1 MITFLLI
8 EKGKITMLFNNKELQ
23 SNFDIG
29 KDLSDEQANI
39 NCLAEEIIRITEK
52 IYNIEGKIVCRYN
65 DQNDKEVFVDK
76 VNIDEATWDRGKEE
90 IKQILVRNNKNRFA
104 LNNRLEAFGVY
115 EPSESLE
122 YKKYLQVLY
131 FFYMMNYFI
140 FPKENIFKSLSLEN
154 VDYKK
159 SYEVGALK
167 GNHLSFIVLNLF
179 DDEEAFYYFC
189 NTNNEF
195 NNISYQIEKLIENMV
210 YKKFDLASNNKLES
224 IIENII
230 YENQIEVKEYNINPI
245 IQLVEHCNQYNHL
258 VYCVDLLSNLDD
270 DNLYNLFYTED
281 FEILPPDIWKN
292 MYISLEDLDEF
303 LMSDDLF
310 YFCKQTIG
318 KIESKQRHN
327 FLNSNAVKFLRNAI
341 EYDKQWI
348 DTFGENEG
356 LYIEKI
362 DDKYTIYPLKVGI
375 FLRAYDELTNK
386 RKVKILSGN
395 KKSQLLKTLLTTNND
410 PFPQSLPMHL
420 FNLVCHFQ
428 YDNITKEI
436 PFGFY
441 NYTTLLSERLF
452 CTMIIKV
459 YETYNFNMCIKYLN
473 IVYEELCDLVE
484 KLI

>member
-1 MITFLLI
+1 
-8 EKGKITMLFNNKELQ
+8 MLFTNEMLQ

-29 KDLSDEQANI
+29 QNLSDEQANF
-39 NCLAEEIIRITEK
+39 NFLAEEIKKVTES
-52 IYNIEGKIVCRYN
+52 ILNMEERLICRHT
-65 DQNDKEVFVDK
+65 DQNGKEIFIDK
-76 VNIDEATWDRGKEE
+76 VNIDEATWNRSKEE
-90 IKQILVRNNKNRFA
+90 IKQILRRKDQNRFA
-104 LNNRLEAFGVY
+104 LNNRLEVFGVY
-115 EPSESLE
+115 EPTESLE

-159 SYEVGALK
+159 SYEEGALK

-189 NTNNEF
+189 NTNNKF
-195 NNISYQIEKLIENMV
+195 NNISYQIEKLIENMA
-210 YKKFDLASNNKLES
+210 YKRFDLASNNKLEN

-230 YENQIEVKEYNINPI
+230 YENQIEVKEYNVNPI
-245 IQLVEHCNQYNHL
+245 IQLVEHCNQYNRL
-258 VYCVDLLSNLDD
+258 VYSVDLLNNLD
-270 DNLYNLFYTED
+270 NNFQELFYTEE

-292 MYISLEDLDEF
+292 MHISLEDLNEF

-348 DTFGENEG
+348 DIFDENEG

-362 DDKYTIYPLKVGI
+362 DDKYTIYPLKVAI
-375 FLRAYDELTNK
+375 FLRTYDELTNK

-395 KKSQLLKTLLTTNND
+395 KKSQLLKSLLTNNND
-410 PFPQSLPMHL
+410 PFPQSLPMQI

-452 CTMIIKV
+452 CTIMIKTT
-459 YETYNFNMCIKYLN
+459 ETYNFDMNIKYLN
-473 IVYEELCDLVE
+473 TLYDDLCDLVE
-484 KLI
+484 VLK

>member
-29 KDLSDEQANI
+29 QNLPDEQANI
-39 NCLAEEIIRITEK
+39 NCLAEEIIRVTDLISSTE
-52 IYNIEGKIVCRYN
+52 GRIVCRHK

-76 VNIDEATWDRGKEE
+76 LNIDEATWNRRKEE
-90 IKQILVRNNKNRFA
+90 IKQILIRKDKSKFA
-104 LNNRLEAFGVY
+104 LNNRLEYFGVY
-115 EPSESLE
+115 EPSEPLE

-159 SYEVGALK
+159 SYEEGALK

-179 DDEEAFYYFC
+179 DDDDAFYYFC

-195 NNISYQIEKLIENMV
+195 NNISYQIEKLIENIAV
-210 YKKFDLASNNKLES
+210 ERFDLASTNKLEKS
-224 IIENII
+224 IENII
-230 YENQIEVKEYNINPI
+230 YSNQITAREHSVNPV
-245 IQLVEHCNQYNHL
+245 IQLVEYCNQYNHL
-258 VYCVDLLSNLDD
+258 VYCVDLLSNLED
-270 DNLYNLFYTED
+270 DNLYNLFYTEE

-292 MYISLEDLDEF
+292 MHISLEDLNEF

-348 DTFGENEG
+348 DTFDENEG

-362 DDKYTIYPLKVGI
+362 DDKYTIYPLKIAI
-375 FLRAYDELTNK
+375 FLRTYDELTNK

-395 KKSQLLKTLLTTNND
+395 KKSQLLKTLLTTTND

-459 YETYNFNMCIKYLN
+459 LETYNFDMNIQYLN
-473 IVYEELCDLVE
+473 TLYDNLCDLVE
-484 KLI
+484 VLK

>member
-1 MITFLLI
+1 
-8 EKGKITMLFNNKELQ
+8 MLFNNKELQ

-29 KDLSDEQANI
+29 KDLSNEQANI

-52 IYNIEGKIVCRYN
+52 IYNIEVKIVCRHR
-65 DQNDKEVFVDK
+65 DQNNREVFVDK

-90 IKQILVRNNKNRFA
+90 IKQILVRNDKNRFA
-104 LNNRLEAFGVY
+104 LNNRLEYFGVY
-115 EPSESLE
+115 APREPLE

-159 SYEVGALK
+159 SYEEGALK

-179 DDEEAFYYFC
+179 DDDDAFYYHIY
-189 NTNNEF
+189 TNRE
-195 NNISYQIEKLIENMV
+195 IEKVSYQINKLIETLAI
-210 YKKFDLASNNKLES
+210 KRFDLAISHEL
-224 IIENII
+224 ENII
-230 YENQIEVKEYNINPI
+230 EDIIYKNQIEVREYNNNPI
-245 IQLVEHCNQYNHL
+245 NQLVEHCNQYNRL
-258 VYCVDLLSNLDD
+258 VYCVDLLNNLDD
-270 DNLYNLFYTED
+270 SNTENLFYTEEL
-281 FEILPPDIWKN
+281 EILPPNRWKN
-292 MYISLEDLDEF
+292 VYIPIEEIEEF
-303 LMSDDLF
+303 LLSDELF
-310 YFCKQTIG
+310 YFCKQRNG

-348 DTFGENEG
+348 DIFGENEG
-356 LYIEKI
+356 LYIEKL
-362 DDKYTIYPLKVGI
+362 DDKYVIYPLRAAVI
-375 FLRAYDELTNK
+375 LRTYDELTNK
-386 RKVKILSGN
+386 RKVRILSG
-395 KKSQLLKTLLTTNND
+395 KKESQLLKSLLTTNND
-410 PFPQSLPMHL
+410 PFPQSLPMQI

-452 CTMIIKV
+452 CTIMIKTT
-459 YETYNFNMCIKYLN
+459 ETYNFDMNIKYLN
-473 IVYEELCDLVE
+473 TLYDNLCDLVE
-484 KLI
+484 VLK

>member
-1 MITFLLI
+1 
-8 EKGKITMLFNNKELQ
+8 MLFKNKELQ

-29 KDLSDEQANI
+29 KDLSNEQANI

-52 IYNIEGKIVCRYN
+52 IYNIEGKIVCRHR
-65 DQNDKEVFVDK
+65 DQNNREVFVDR
-76 VNIDEATWDRGKEE
+76 VCIDEATWDRGKEE
-90 IKQILVRNNKNRFA
+90 IKQILVRNDKSRFA
-104 LNNRLEAFGVY
+104 LNNRLKVFGVY

-131 FFYMMNYFI
+131 FFYIMNYFI

-159 SYEVGALK
+159 SYEEGALK

-195 NNISYQIEKLIENMV
+195 NNISYQIEKLIENMA
-210 YKKFDLASNNKLES
+210 YKRFDLASNDKLES

-230 YENQIEVKEYNINPI
+230 YENQIEVKGYNVNPI
-245 IQLVEHCNQYNHL
+245 IQLVEHCNQYNRL
-258 VYCVDLLSNLDD
+258 VYSVDLLNNLD
-270 DNLYNLFYTED
+270 NNFQELFNTEE

-292 MYISLEDLDEF
+292 MHISLEDLNEF

-348 DTFGENEG
+348 DTFDENEG

-362 DDKYTIYPLKVGI
+362 DDKYTIYPLKVAI
-375 FLRAYDELTNK
+375 FLRTYDELTNK

-395 KKSQLLKTLLTTNND
+395 KKSQLLKSLLTNNND
-410 PFPQSLPMHL
+410 PFPQSLPMQI
-420 FNLVCHFQ
+420 FSLVCHFQ

-436 PFGFY
+436 QFGFY

-452 CTMIIKV
+452 CTIMIKTT
-459 YETYNFNMCIKYLN
+459 ETYNFDMNIKYLN
-473 IVYEELCDLVE
+473 TLYDDLCDLVE
-484 KLI
+484 VLK

>member
-29 KDLSDEQANI
+29 KDLPDEQANF

-76 VNIDEATWDRGKEE
+76 VNIDEATWNRGKEE
-90 IKQILVRNNKNRFA
+90 IKQILVRNDKSRFA
-104 LNNRLEAFGVY
+104 LNNRLEYFGVY

-140 FPKENIFKSLSLEN
+140 FPKENIFKSLALE
-154 VDYKK
+154 
-159 SYEVGALK
+159 
-167 GNHLSFIVLNLF
+167 NHLSFIVLNLF

-195 NNISYQIEKLIENMV
+195 NNISYQIEKLIENMA
-210 YKKFDLASNNKLES
+210 YKRFDLASNSKLEN

-230 YENQIEVKEYNINPI
+230 YSNQIEVKEYNVNPV
-245 IQLVEHCNQYNHL
+245 IQLVEHCNQYNRL
-258 VYCVDLLSNLDD
+258 VYSVDLLSNLND

-303 LMSDDLF
+303 LMNDDLF

-327 FLNSNAVKFLRNAI
+327 FLNSNAVKFLKNAI

-362 DDKYTIYPLKVGI
+362 DDKYTVYPLKVGI
-375 FLRAYDELTNK
+375 FLRTYDELTNK

-410 PFPQSLPMHL
+410 PFPQSLPMQIS
-420 FNLVCHFQ
+420 NLVCHFQ

>member
-1 MITFLLI
+1 
-8 EKGKITMLFNNKELQ
+8 MLFNNKELQ

-29 KDLSDEQANI
+29 KDLPDEQANL

-52 IYNIEGKIVCRYN
+52 IYNIEGKIVCRHK
-65 DQNDKEVFVDK
+65 DQNNREVFVDR
-76 VNIDEATWDRGKEE
+76 VSIDEATWDRGKEE
-90 IKQILVRNNKNRFA
+90 IKQILVRNDKNRFA

-159 SYEVGALK
+159 SYEEGALK

-189 NTNNEF
+189 NTNNKF
-195 NNISYQIEKLIENMV
+195 NNISYQIEKLIENMA

-230 YENQIEVKEYNINPI
+230 YENQIEVKEYNVNPI

-258 VYCVDLLSNLDD
+258 VYCVDLLSNLND
-270 DNLYNLFYTED
+270 DNLYNLFYTEEL
-281 FEILPPDIWKN
+281 EILPPDIWKN
-292 MYISLEDLDEF
+292 MYISLEDLNEF
-303 LMSDDLF
+303 LMRDDLF

-327 FLNSNAVKFLRNAI
+327 FLNSNAVKFLKNAI

-375 FLRAYDELTNK
+375 FLRTYDELTNK

-459 YETYNFNMCIKYLN
+459 YETYNFNMNIQYLN
-473 IVYEELCDLVE
+473 TLYDNLCDLVE
-484 KLI
+484 VLK

>member
-29 KDLSDEQANI
+29 QNLPDEQANI
-39 NCLAEEIIRITEK
+39 NCLAEEIIRVTDLISSTE
-52 IYNIEGKIVCRYN
+52 GRIVCRHK

-76 VNIDEATWDRGKEE
+76 LNIDEATWNRRKEE
-90 IKQILVRNNKNRFA
+90 IKQILIRKDKSKFA
-104 LNNRLEAFGVY
+104 LNNRLEYFGVY
-115 EPSESLE
+115 EPSEPLE

-159 SYEVGALK
+159 SYEEGALK

-179 DDEEAFYYFC
+179 DDDDAFYYFC

-195 NNISYQIEKLIENMV
+195 NNISYQIEKLIENIAV
-210 YKKFDLASNNKLES
+210 ERFDLASTNKLEKS
-224 IIENII
+224 IENII
-230 YENQIEVKEYNINPI
+230 YSNQITAREHSVNPV
-245 IQLVEHCNQYNHL
+245 IQLVEYCNQYNHL
-258 VYCVDLLSNLDD
+258 VYCVDLLSNLED
-270 DNLYNLFYTED
+270 DNLYNLFYTEE

-292 MYISLEDLDEF
+292 MHIALEDLNEF

-348 DTFGENEG
+348 DTFDEHEG

-362 DDKYTIYPLKVGI
+362 DDKYTIYPLKVAI
-375 FLRAYDELTNK
+375 FLRTYDELTNK

-395 KKSQLLKTLLTTNND
+395 KKSQLLKTLLTTTND
-410 PFPQSLPMHL
+410 PFPQSLPMQI

-452 CTMIIKV
+452 CTMVIKV
-459 YETYNFNMCIKYLN
+459 SETYNFDVCINYLN
-473 IVYEELCDLVE
+473 KVYEELCDLVE
-484 KLI
+484 TLN

>member
-1 MITFLLI
+1 
-8 EKGKITMLFNNKELQ
+8 MLFKNKELQ

-29 KDLSDEQANI
+29 KDLSNEQANI

-52 IYNIEGKIVCRYN
+52 IYNIEGKIVCRHR
-65 DQNDKEVFVDK
+65 DQNNREVFVDR
-76 VNIDEATWDRGKEE
+76 VCIDEATWDRGKEE
-90 IKQILVRNNKNRFA
+90 IKQILVRNDKSRFA
-104 LNNRLEAFGVY
+104 LNNRLKVFGVY

-131 FFYMMNYFI
+131 FFYIMNYFI

-159 SYEVGALK
+159 SYEEGALK

-195 NNISYQIEKLIENMV
+195 NNISYQIEKLIENMA
-210 YKKFDLASNNKLES
+210 YKRFDLASNDKLES

-230 YENQIEVKEYNINPI
+230 YENQIEVKGYNVNPI
-245 IQLVEHCNQYNHL
+245 IQLVEHCNQYNRL
-258 VYCVDLLSNLDD
+258 VYSVDLLNNLD
-270 DNLYNLFYTED
+270 NNFQELFYTEE

-292 MYISLEDLDEF
+292 MHISLEDLNEF

-348 DTFGENEG
+348 DTFDENEG

-362 DDKYTIYPLKVGI
+362 DDKYTIYPLKVAI
-375 FLRAYDELTNK
+375 FLRTYDELTNK

-395 KKSQLLKTLLTTNND
+395 KKSQLLKSLLTNNND
-410 PFPQSLPMHL
+410 PFPQSLPMQI
-420 FNLVCHFQ
+420 FSLVCHFQ

-436 PFGFY
+436 QFGFY

-452 CTMIIKV
+452 CTIMIKTT
-459 YETYNFNMCIKYLN
+459 ETYNFDMNIKYLN
-473 IVYEELCDLVE
+473 TLYGDLCDLVE
-484 KLI
+484 VLK

>member
-29 KDLSDEQANI
+29 KDLPDEQANI

-52 IYNIEGKIVCRYN
+52 IYNIEGKIVCRHR
-65 DQNDKEVFVDK
+65 DQNNREVFVDR
-76 VNIDEATWDRGKEE
+76 VCIDEATWDRGKEE
-90 IKQILVRNNKNRFA
+90 IKQILVRNDKSRFA
-104 LNNRLEAFGVY
+104 LNNRLEVFGVY

-131 FFYMMNYFI
+131 FFYIMNYFI

-159 SYEVGALK
+159 SYEEGALK

-195 NNISYQIEKLIENMV
+195 NNISYQIEKLIENMA
-210 YKKFDLASNNKLES
+210 YKRFYLASNDKLES
-224 IIENII
+224 VIENII
-230 YENQIEVKEYNINPI
+230 YENQIEVKGYNVNPI
-245 IQLVEHCNQYNHL
+245 IQLVEHCNQYNRL
-258 VYCVDLLSNLDD
+258 VYSVDLLNNLD
-270 DNLYNLFYTED
+270 NNFQELFYTEE

-292 MYISLEDLDEF
+292 MHISLEDLNEF

-348 DTFGENEG
+348 DTFNENEG

-362 DDKYTIYPLKVGI
+362 DDKYTIYPLKVAI
-375 FLRAYDELTNK
+375 FLRTYDELTNK

-395 KKSQLLKTLLTTNND
+395 KKSQLLKSLLTNNND
-410 PFPQSLPMHL
+410 PFPQSLPMQI
-420 FNLVCHFQ
+420 FSLVCHFQ

-452 CTMIIKV
+452 CTIMIKTT
-459 YETYNFNMCIKYLN
+459 ETYNFDMNIKYLN
-473 IVYEELCDLVE
+473 TLYDDLCDLVE
-484 KLI
+484 VLK

>member
-1 MITFLLI
+1 
-8 EKGKITMLFNNKELQ
+8 MLFNNKELQ

-29 KDLSDEQANI
+29 KDLPDEQANI

-52 IYNIEGKIVCRYN
+52 IYNIEGKIVCRHR
-65 DQNDKEVFVDK
+65 DQNNREVFVDR
-76 VNIDEATWDRGKEE
+76 VSIDEATWDRGKEE
-90 IKQILVRNNKNRFA
+90 IKQILVRNDKSRFA
-104 LNNRLEAFGVY
+104 LNNRLEVFGVY

-131 FFYMMNYFI
+131 FFYIMNYFI

-159 SYEVGALK
+159 SYEEGALK

-195 NNISYQIEKLIENMV
+195 NNISYQIEKLIENMA
-210 YKKFDLASNNKLES
+210 YKRFYLASNDKLES

-230 YENQIEVKEYNINPI
+230 YENQIEVKGYNVNPI
-245 IQLVEHCNQYNHL
+245 IQLVEHCNQYNRL
-258 VYCVDLLSNLDD
+258 VYSVDLLNNLD
-270 DNLYNLFYTED
+270 NNFQELFYTEE

-292 MYISLEDLDEF
+292 MHISLEDLNEF

-348 DTFGENEG
+348 DTFDENEG

-362 DDKYTIYPLKVGI
+362 DDKYTIYPLKVAI
-375 FLRAYDELTNK
+375 FLRTYDELTNK

-395 KKSQLLKTLLTTNND
+395 KKSQLLKSLLTNNND
-410 PFPQSLPMHL
+410 PFPQSLPMQI
-420 FNLVCHFQ
+420 FSLVCHFQ

-452 CTMIIKV
+452 CTIMIKTT
-459 YETYNFNMCIKYLN
+459 ETYNFDMNIKYLN
-473 IVYEELCDLVE
+473 TLYDDLCDLVE
-484 KLI
+484 VLK

>member
-1 MITFLLI
+1 
-8 EKGKITMLFNNKELQ
+8 MLFNNKELQ

-29 KDLSDEQANI
+29 KDLSNEQANI
-39 NCLAEEIIRITEK
+39 NYLAEEIIRITEK
-52 IYNIEGKIVCRYN
+52 IYNIEGKIVCRHR
-65 DQNDKEVFVDK
+65 DQNNREVFVDR
-76 VNIDEATWDRGKEE
+76 VSIDEATWDRGKEE
-90 IKQILVRNNKNRFA
+90 IKQILVRNDKSRFA
-104 LNNRLEAFGVY
+104 LNNRLKVFGVY

-131 FFYMMNYFI
+131 FFYIMNYFI

-159 SYEVGALK
+159 SYEEGALK

-195 NNISYQIEKLIENMV
+195 NNISYQIEKLIENMA
-210 YKKFDLASNNKLES
+210 YKRFDLASNDKLES

-230 YENQIEVKEYNINPI
+230 YENQIEVKGYNVNPI
-245 IQLVEHCNQYNHL
+245 IQLVEHCNQYNRL
-258 VYCVDLLSNLDD
+258 VYSVDLLNNLD
-270 DNLYNLFYTED
+270 NNFQELFYTEE

-292 MYISLEDLDEF
+292 MHISLEDLNEF

-348 DTFGENEG
+348 DTFDENEG

-362 DDKYTIYPLKVGI
+362 DDKYTIYPLKVAI
-375 FLRAYDELTNK
+375 FIRTYDELTNK

-395 KKSQLLKTLLTTNND
+395 KKSQLLKSLLTNNND
-410 PFPQSLPMHL
+410 PFPQSLPMQI
-420 FNLVCHFQ
+420 FSLVCHFQ

-452 CTMIIKV
+452 CTIMIKTT
-459 YETYNFNMCIKYLN
+459 ETYNFDMNIKYLN
-473 IVYEELCDLVE
+473 TLYDDLCDLVE
-484 KLI
+484 VLK

>member
-1 MITFLLI
+1 
-8 EKGKITMLFNNKELQ
+8 MLFNNKELQ

-29 KDLSDEQANI
+29 KDLPDEQANF

-52 IYNIEGKIVCRYN
+52 IYNIEGKIVCRHK
-65 DQNDKEVFVDK
+65 DQNNREVFVDR
-76 VNIDEATWDRGKEE
+76 VSIDEATWDRGKEE
-90 IKQILVRNNKNRFA
+90 IKQILVRNDKSRFA
-104 LNNRLEAFGVY
+104 LNNRLEYFGVY
-115 EPSESLE
+115 EPNAPLE

-159 SYEVGALK
+159 SYEEGALK

-179 DDEEAFYYFC
+179 DDDEAFYYFC
-189 NTNNEF
+189 NTNNKF

-210 YKKFDLASNNKLES
+210 YKKFDLASNNKLE
-224 IIENII
+224 NII
-230 YENQIEVKEYNINPI
+230 YENQIEVKEYNVNPI

-258 VYCVDLLSNLDD
+258 VYCVDLLSNLND

-292 MYISLEDLDEF
+292 MHISLEDLDEF
-303 LMSDDLF
+303 LMRDDLF

-348 DTFGENEG
+348 DTFDENEG

-362 DDKYTIYPLKVGI
+362 DDKYTIYPLKIAI
-375 FLRAYDELTNK
+375 FLRTYDELTNK

>member
-1 MITFLLI
+1 
-8 EKGKITMLFNNKELQ
+8 MLFKNKELQ

-29 KDLSDEQANI
+29 KDLPDEQANL

-52 IYNIEGKIVCRYN
+52 IYNIEGKIVCRRN

-104 LNNRLEAFGVY
+104 LNNRLEYFGVY
-115 EPSESLE
+115 EPSEPLE

-159 SYEVGALK
+159 SYEEGALK

-179 DDEEAFYYFC
+179 DDDEAFYYFC

-195 NNISYQIEKLIENMV
+195 NNISYQIEKLIENIV
-210 YKKFDLASNNKLES
+210 VEKFDLAGNNKLEKS
-224 IIENII
+224 IENII
-230 YENQIEVKEYNINPI
+230 YENQIEVKEYNVNPI
-245 IQLVEHCNQYNHL
+245 IQLVEYCNQYNHL
-258 VYCVDLLSNLDD
+258 VYCVDLLSNLND

-292 MYISLEDLDEF
+292 MYIPLEDLDEF

-327 FLNSNAVKFLRNAI
+327 FLNSNAVKFLKNAI

-348 DTFGENEG
+348 DTFDENEG

-375 FLRAYDELTNK
+375 FLRTYDELTNK

-395 KKSQLLKTLLTTNND
+395 KKSQLLKTLLTTTND
-410 PFPQSLPMHL
+410 PFPQSLPMYM

-459 YETYNFNMCIKYLN
+459 YETYNFDMNIQYLN
-473 IVYEELCDLVE
+473 TLYDNLCDLVE
-484 KLI
+484 VLK

>member
-1 MITFLLI
+1 
-8 EKGKITMLFNNKELQ
+8 MLFNNKELQ

-29 KDLSDEQANI
+29 KDLSNEHANI

-90 IKQILVRNNKNRFA
+90 IKQILVRNDKNRFA

-159 SYEVGALK
+159 SYEEGALK

-189 NTNNEF
+189 NTNNKF
-195 NNISYQIEKLIENMV
+195 NNISYKIEKLIENMV

-292 MYISLEDLDEF
+292 MHILLEDLDEF
-303 LMSDDLF
+303 LMRDDLF

-327 FLNSNAVKFLRNAI
+327 FLNSNAVKFLKNAI

-348 DTFGENEG
+348 DTFSENEG

-375 FLRAYDELTNK
+375 FLRTYDELTNK

>member
-159 SYEVGALK
+159 SYEEGALK

-189 NTNNEF
+189 NTNNKF
-195 NNISYQIEKLIENMV
+195 NNISYKIEKLIENMV

-258 VYCVDLLSNLDD
+258 VYCVDLLSNLND
-270 DNLYNLFYTED
+270 DNLYNLFYTEEL
-281 FEILPPDIWKN
+281 EILPPDIWKN

-303 LMSDDLF
+303 LMRDDLF

-327 FLNSNAVKFLRNAI
+327 FLNSNAVKFLKNAI

-375 FLRAYDELTNK
+375 FLRTYDELTNK

-459 YETYNFNMCIKYLN
+459 YETYNFDMNIQYLN
-473 IVYEELCDLVE
+473 TLYDNLCDLVE
-484 KLI
+484 VLK

>member
-1 MITFLLI
+1 
-8 EKGKITMLFNNKELQ
+8 MLFNNKELQ

-29 KDLSDEQANI
+29 KDLPDEQANF

-52 IYNIEGKIVCRYN
+52 IYNIEGKIVCRHK
-65 DQNDKEVFVDK
+65 DQNNRKVFVDR
-76 VNIDEATWDRGKEE
+76 VSIDEATWDRGKEE
-90 IKQILVRNNKNRFA
+90 IKQILVRNDKSRFA
-104 LNNRLEAFGVY
+104 LNNRLEYFGVY
-115 EPSESLE
+115 EPNAPLE

-159 SYEVGALK
+159 SYEEGALK

-179 DDEEAFYYFC
+179 DDDEAFYYFC
-189 NTNNEF
+189 NTNNKF

-210 YKKFDLASNNKLES
+210 YKKFDLASNNKLE
-224 IIENII
+224 NII
-230 YENQIEVKEYNINPI
+230 YENQIEVKEYNVNPI

-258 VYCVDLLSNLDD
+258 VYCVDLLSNLND

-292 MYISLEDLDEF
+292 MHISLEDLDEF
-303 LMSDDLF
+303 LMRDDLF

-348 DTFGENEG
+348 DTFDENEG

-362 DDKYTIYPLKVGI
+362 DDKYTIYPLKIAI
-375 FLRAYDELTNK
+375 FLRTYDELTNK

-452 CTMIIKV
+452 CTMIIKL

>member
-29 KDLSDEQANI
+29 KDLPDEQANI

-52 IYNIEGKIVCRYN
+52 IYNIEGKIVCRHR
-65 DQNDKEVFVDK
+65 DQNNREVFVDR
-76 VNIDEATWDRGKEE
+76 VCIDEATWDRGKEE
-90 IKQILVRNNKNRFA
+90 IKQILVRNDKSRFA
-104 LNNRLEAFGVY
+104 LNNRLEVFGVY

-122 YKKYLQVLY
+122 CKKYLQVLY
-131 FFYMMNYFI
+131 FFYIMNYFI

-159 SYEVGALK
+159 SYEEGALK

-195 NNISYQIEKLIENMV
+195 NNISYQIEKLIENMA
-210 YKKFDLASNNKLES
+210 YKRFYLASNDKLES
-224 IIENII
+224 VIENII
-230 YENQIEVKEYNINPI
+230 YENQIEVKGYNVNPI
-245 IQLVEHCNQYNHL
+245 IQLVEHCNQYNRL
-258 VYCVDLLSNLDD
+258 VYSVDLLNNLD
-270 DNLYNLFYTED
+270 NNFQELFYTEE

-292 MYISLEDLDEF
+292 MHISLEDLNEF

-327 FLNSNAVKFLRNAI
+327 FLNSNSVKFLRNAI

-348 DTFGENEG
+348 DTFDESEG

-362 DDKYTIYPLKVGI
+362 NDKYTIYPLKVAI
-375 FLRAYDELTNK
+375 FLRTYDELTNK

-395 KKSQLLKTLLTTNND
+395 KKSQLLKSLLTNNND
-410 PFPQSLPMHL
+410 PFPQSLPMQI
-420 FNLVCHFQ
+420 FNLV
-428 YDNITKEI
+428 
-436 PFGFY
+436 
-441 NYTTLLSERLF
+441 
-452 CTMIIKV
+452 
-459 YETYNFNMCIKYLN
+459 
-473 IVYEELCDLVE
+473 
-484 KLI
+484 

>member
-1 MITFLLI
+1 
-8 EKGKITMLFNNKELQ
+8 MLFKNKELQ

-29 KDLSDEQANI
+29 KDLSNEQANI
-39 NCLAEEIIRITEK
+39 NYLAEEIIRITEK
-52 IYNIEGKIVCRYN
+52 IYNIEGKIVCRHR
-65 DQNDKEVFVDK
+65 DQNNREVFVDR
-76 VNIDEATWDRGKEE
+76 VSIDEATWDRGKEE
-90 IKQILVRNNKNRFA
+90 IKQILVRNDKSRFA
-104 LNNRLEAFGVY
+104 LNNRLKVFGVY

-131 FFYMMNYFI
+131 FFYIMNYFI

-159 SYEVGALK
+159 SYEEGALK

-195 NNISYQIEKLIENMV
+195 NNISYQIEKLIENMA
-210 YKKFDLASNNKLES
+210 YKRFDLASNDKLES

-230 YENQIEVKEYNINPI
+230 YENQIEVKGYNVNPI
-245 IQLVEHCNQYNHL
+245 IQLVEHCNQYNRL
-258 VYCVDLLSNLDD
+258 VYSVDLLNNLD
-270 DNLYNLFYTED
+270 NNFQELFYTEE

-292 MYISLEDLDEF
+292 MHISLEDLNEF

-348 DTFGENEG
+348 DTFDENEG

-362 DDKYTIYPLKVGI
+362 DDKYTIYPLKVAI
-375 FLRAYDELTNK
+375 FLRTYDELTNK

-395 KKSQLLKTLLTTNND
+395 KKSQLLKSLLTNNND
-410 PFPQSLPMHL
+410 PFPQSLPMQI
-420 FNLVCHFQ
+420 FSLVCHFQ

-452 CTMIIKV
+452 CTIMIKTT
-459 YETYNFNMCIKYLN
+459 ETYNFDMNIKYLN
-473 IVYEELCDLVE
+473 TLYDDLCDLVE
-484 KLI
+484 VLK

>member
-1 MITFLLI
+1 
-8 EKGKITMLFNNKELQ
+8 MLFNNKELQ

-29 KDLSDEQANI
+29 KDLPDEQANI

-52 IYNIEGKIVCRYN
+52 IYNIEGKIVCRHK
-65 DQNDKEVFVDK
+65 DQNNRKVFVDR
-76 VNIDEATWDRGKEE
+76 VSIDEATWDRGKEE
-90 IKQILVRNNKNRFA
+90 IKQILVRNDKSRFA
-104 LNNRLEAFGVY
+104 LNNRLEYFGVY
-115 EPSESLE
+115 EPNAPLE

-159 SYEVGALK
+159 SYEEGALK

-179 DDEEAFYYFC
+179 DDDEAFYYFC
-189 NTNNEF
+189 NTNNKF

-210 YKKFDLASNNKLES
+210 YKKFDLASNNKLE
-224 IIENII
+224 NII
-230 YENQIEVKEYNINPI
+230 YENQIEVKEYNVNPI

-258 VYCVDLLSNLDD
+258 VYCVDLLSNLND

-292 MYISLEDLDEF
+292 MHISLEDLDEF
-303 LMSDDLF
+303 LMRDDLF

-348 DTFGENEG
+348 DTFDENEG

-362 DDKYTIYPLKVGI
+362 DDKYTIYPLKIAI
-375 FLRAYDELTNK
+375 FLRTYDELTNK

>member
-1 MITFLLI
+1 
-8 EKGKITMLFNNKELQ
+8 MLFNNKELQ

-29 KDLSDEQANI
+29 QNLPDEQANI
-39 NCLAEEIIRITEK
+39 NCLAEEIIRVTDLISSTE
-52 IYNIEGKIVCRYN
+52 GRIVCRHK

-76 VNIDEATWDRGKEE
+76 LNIDEATWNRRKEE
-90 IKQILVRNNKNRFA
+90 IKQILIRKDKSKFA
-104 LNNRLEAFGVY
+104 LNNRLEYFGVY
-115 EPSESLE
+115 EPSEPLE

-159 SYEVGALK
+159 SYEEGALK

-179 DDEEAFYYFC
+179 DDDDAFYYFC

-195 NNISYQIEKLIENMV
+195 NNISYQIEKLIENIAV
-210 YKKFDLASNNKLES
+210 ERFDLASTNKLEKS
-224 IIENII
+224 IENII
-230 YENQIEVKEYNINPI
+230 YSNQITAREHSVNPV
-245 IQLVEHCNQYNHL
+245 IQLVEYCNQYNHL
-258 VYCVDLLSNLDD
+258 VYCVDLLSNLED
-270 DNLYNLFYTED
+270 DNLYNLFYTEE

-292 MYISLEDLDEF
+292 MHIPLEDLNEF

-348 DTFGENEG
+348 DTFDENEG

-362 DDKYTIYPLKVGI
+362 DDKYTIYPLKVAI
-375 FLRAYDELTNK
+375 FLRTYDELTNK

-395 KKSQLLKTLLTTNND
+395 KKSQLLKSLLTNNND
-410 PFPQSLPMHL
+410 PFPQSLPMQI
-420 FNLVCHFQ
+420 FSLVCHFQ

-452 CTMIIKV
+452 CTIMIKTT
-459 YETYNFNMCIKYLN
+459 ETYNFDVCINYLN
-473 IVYEELCDLVE
+473 KVYEELCDLVE
-484 KLI
+484 TLN

>member
-1 MITFLLI
+1 
-8 EKGKITMLFNNKELQ
+8 MLFKNKELQ

-29 KDLSDEQANI
+29 KDLSNEQANI

-52 IYNIEGKIVCRYN
+52 IYNIEGKIVCRHR
-65 DQNDKEVFVDK
+65 DQNNREVFVDR
-76 VNIDEATWDRGKEE
+76 VCIDEATWDRGKEE
-90 IKQILVRNNKNRFA
+90 IKQILVRNDKSRFA
-104 LNNRLEAFGVY
+104 LNNRLKVFGVY

-131 FFYMMNYFI
+131 FFYIMNYFI

-159 SYEVGALK
+159 SYEEGALK

-195 NNISYQIEKLIENMV
+195 NNISYQIEKLIENMA
-210 YKKFDLASNNKLES
+210 YKRFDLASNDKLES

-230 YENQIEVKEYNINPI
+230 YENQIEVKGYNVNPI
-245 IQLVEHCNQYNHL
+245 IQLVEHCNQYNRL
-258 VYCVDLLSNLDD
+258 VYSVDLLNNLD
-270 DNLYNLFYTED
+270 NNFQELFYTEE

-292 MYISLEDLDEF
+292 MHISLEDLNEF
-303 LMSDDLF
+303 LMSNDLF

-348 DTFGENEG
+348 DTFDENEG

-362 DDKYTIYPLKVGI
+362 DDKYTIYPLKVAI
-375 FLRAYDELTNK
+375 FLRTYDELTNK

-395 KKSQLLKTLLTTNND
+395 KKSQLLKSLLTNNND
-410 PFPQSLPMHL
+410 PFPQSLPMQI
-420 FNLVCHFQ
+420 FSLVCHFQ

-436 PFGFY
+436 PFRSY

-452 CTMIIKV
+452 CTIMIKTT
-459 YETYNFNMCIKYLN
+459 ETYNFDMNIKYLN
-473 IVYEELCDLVE
+473 TLYDDLCDLVE
-484 KLI
+484 VLK

>member
-29 KDLSDEQANI
+29 KDLPDEQANI
-39 NCLAEEIIRITEK
+39 NCLAEEIIRVTDLISSTE
-52 IYNIEGKIVCRYN
+52 GRIVCRHK

-76 VNIDEATWDRGKEE
+76 LNIDEATWNRGKEE
-90 IKQILVRNNKNRFA
+90 IKQILVRNDKSRFA
-104 LNNRLEAFGVY
+104 LNNRLEVFGVY

-131 FFYMMNYFI
+131 FFYIMNYFI

-159 SYEVGALK
+159 SYEEGALK

-195 NNISYQIEKLIENMV
+195 NNISYQIEKLIENMA
-210 YKKFDLASNNKLES
+210 YKRFDLASNDKLES

-230 YENQIEVKEYNINPI
+230 YENQIEVKGYNVNPI
-245 IQLVEHCNQYNHL
+245 IQLVEHCNQYNRL
-258 VYCVDLLSNLDD
+258 VYSVDLLNNLD
-270 DNLYNLFYTED
+270 NNFQELFYTEE

-292 MYISLEDLDEF
+292 MHISLEDLNEF
-303 LMSDDLF
+303 LMSNDLF

-348 DTFGENEG
+348 DTFDENEG

-362 DDKYTIYPLKVGI
+362 DDKYTIYPLKVAI
-375 FLRAYDELTNK
+375 FLRTYDELTNK

-395 KKSQLLKTLLTTNND
+395 KKSQLLKSLLTNNND
-410 PFPQSLPMHL
+410 PFPQSLPMQI
-420 FNLVCHFQ
+420 FSLVCHFQ

-452 CTMIIKV
+452 CTIMIKTT
-459 YETYNFNMCIKYLN
+459 ETYNFDMNIKYLN
-473 IVYEELCDLVE
+473 TLYDDLCDLVE
-484 KLI
+484 VLK

>member
-8 EKGKITMLFNNKELQ
+8 EKGNITMLFNNKDLQ

-29 KDLSDEQANI
+29 KDLSNEHANI

-52 IYNIEGKIVCRYN
+52 IYNIEGKIVCRHN
-65 DQNDKEVFVDK
+65 DQNDKEVFVDR

-90 IKQILVRNNKNRFA
+90 IKQILVRNDKNRFA

-140 FPKENIFKSLSLEN
+140 FPKENTFKSLSLEN

-159 SYEVGALK
+159 SYEEGALK

-189 NTNNEF
+189 NTNNKF
-195 NNISYQIEKLIENMV
+195 NNISYQIEKLIENMA
-210 YKKFDLASNNKLES
+210 YKRFDLASNNKLEKS
-224 IIENII
+224 IENII
-230 YENQIEVKEYNINPI
+230 YSNQITAREYNVNPI
-245 IQLVEHCNQYNHL
+245 IQLVEHCNQYNRL
-258 VYCVDLLSNLDD
+258 VYSVDLLNNF
-270 DNLYNLFYTED
+270 DNNFQELFYTEEL
-281 FEILPPDIWKN
+281 EILPPDIWKN

-303 LMSDDLF
+303 LMRDDLF

-318 KIESKQRHN
+318 EIESKQRHN
-327 FLNSNAVKFLRNAI
+327 FLNSNAVKFLKNAI

-362 DDKYTIYPLKVGI
+362 DDKYTIYPLKVGV
-375 FLRAYDELTNK
+375 FLRTYDELTNK

-410 PFPQSLPMHL
+410 PFPQSLPMQI

-452 CTMIIKV
+452 CTIMIKTT
-459 YETYNFNMCIKYLN
+459 ETYNFDMCIKYLN

>member
-1 MITFLLI
+1 
-8 EKGKITMLFNNKELQ
+8 MLFKNKELQ

-29 KDLSDEQANI
+29 EDLSNEQANI

-52 IYNIEGKIVCRYN
+52 IYNIEGKIVCRHR
-65 DQNDKEVFVDK
+65 DQNNREVFVDR
-76 VNIDEATWDRGKEE
+76 VSIDEATWDRGKEE
-90 IKQILVRNNKNRFA
+90 IKQILVRNDKSRFA
-104 LNNRLEAFGVY
+104 LNNRLEVFGVY

-159 SYEVGALK
+159 SYEEGAFK

-195 NNISYQIEKLIENMV
+195 NNISYQIEKLIENIAV
-210 YKKFDLASNNKLES
+210 ERFDLASTNKLEKS
-224 IIENII
+224 IENII
-230 YENQIEVKEYNINPI
+230 YSNQITAREHSVNPV
-245 IQLVEHCNQYNHL
+245 IQLVEYCNQYNHL
-258 VYCVDLLSNLDD
+258 VYCVDLLSNLED
-270 DNLYNLFYTED
+270 DNLYNLFYTEE

-292 MYISLEDLDEF
+292 MHIALEDLNEF

-348 DTFGENEG
+348 DTFDENEG

-362 DDKYTIYPLKVGI
+362 DDKYTIYPLKIAI
-375 FLRAYDELTNK
+375 FLRTYDELTNK

-395 KKSQLLKTLLTTNND
+395 KKSQLLKTLLTTTND

-459 YETYNFNMCIKYLN
+459 LETYNFDMNIQYLN
-473 IVYEELCDLVE
+473 TLYDNLCDLVE
-484 KLI
+484 VLK

>member
-1 MITFLLI
+1 
-8 EKGKITMLFNNKELQ
+8 MLFNNKDLQ

-29 KDLSDEQANI
+29 KDLSNEHANI

-52 IYNIEGKIVCRYN
+52 IYNIEGKIVCRHN
-65 DQNDKEVFVDK
+65 DQNDKEVFVDR

-90 IKQILVRNNKNRFA
+90 IKQILVRNDKNRFA
-104 LNNRLEAFGVY
+104 LNNRLEAFGAY

-159 SYEVGALK
+159 SYEEGALK

-189 NTNNEF
+189 NTNNKF
-195 NNISYQIEKLIENMV
+195 NNISYQIEKLIENMA
-210 YKKFDLASNNKLES
+210 YKRFDLASNNKLEN

-230 YENQIEVKEYNINPI
+230 YENQIEVKEYNVNPI
-245 IQLVEHCNQYNHL
+245 IQLVEHCNQYNRL
-258 VYCVDLLSNLDD
+258 VYSVDLLNNLD
-270 DNLYNLFYTED
+270 NNFQELFYTEE

-292 MYISLEDLDEF
+292 MHTLLEDLNEF

-348 DTFGENEG
+348 DIFDENEG

-362 DDKYTIYPLKVGI
+362 DDKYTIYPLKVAI
-375 FLRAYDELTNK
+375 FLRTYDELTNK

-395 KKSQLLKTLLTTNND
+395 KKSQLLKSLLTNNND
-410 PFPQSLPMHL
+410 PFPQSLPMQI

-436 PFGFY
+436 SFGFY

-452 CTMIIKV
+452 CTIMIKTT
-459 YETYNFNMCIKYLN
+459 ETYNFDMNIKYLN
-473 IVYEELCDLVE
+473 TLYDDLCDLVE
-484 KLI
+484 VLK